1 MALQHHQP
9 KTPSL
14 SWQLTNC
21 KIKPPITLN
30 PTDKMTFPG
39 LCHVTPAF
47 QGLAFGYHQLW
58 CLSAPESASR
68 DFTST
73 SVDSTLGVWPVEN
86 LIDQW
91 AQIPQ
96 TCHKQV
102 QSHAVQDLWVV
113 QGSGGIDCSPYPE
126 FQQSCVG
133 RRWQWWMSFLP
144 FFQYVRLQV
153 RWLLHWA
160 LVGTRQCWYPWLR
173 SSFHGLFRF
182 HPSSVVGAGQAFEPQ
197 RPSRGIALFL
207 ESP

>member
-144 FFQYVRLQV
+144 FSSMSVCKYVDYFTG
-153 RWLLHWA
+153 RWLVPDSVDILDWD
-160 LVGTRQCWYPWLR
+160 LLSTV
-173 SSFHGLFRF
+173 SFGFIL
-182 HPSSVVGAGQAFEPQ
+182 
-197 RPSRGIALFL
+197 LL
-207 ESP
+207 L